1 MSSEGYM
8 TERETKSEW
17 TGIKGRLFAW
27 HLDNFALRSL
37 ENLLLGDTMP
47 AFLSEVSGLIRGDE
61 TILDIGAGTGR
72 FSLPMAKRLSTGKI
86 ICLDISELMLE
97 YLGQKAEK
105 MGLRGRIQIL
115 NTDASSTGLDNGSI
129 DIAISNNVLHELSSP
144 DTVLSEISR
153 VLKTRGH
160 LVITDFRDT
169 FMGRIVS
176 HHGKNEHGPF
186 KISELESLLSK
197 TGFRDLKV
205 SPIRSFLLAVVKK

>member
-8 TERETKSEW
+8 TEREIKSEW

-27 HLDNFALRSL
+27 HLDNSVLRSL
-37 ENLLLGDTMP
+37 ETLLLGDTMP

-97 YLGQKAEK
+97 YLSQKAEK
-105 MGLRGRIQIL
+105 LGLRGRIQML
-115 NTDASSTGLDNGSI
+115 NADASSTGLDDGSI

-153 VLKTRGH
+153 VLKTGGH
-160 LVITDFRDT
+160 VIITDFRDT
-169 FMGRIVS
+169 FIGRIVS
-176 HHGKNEHGPF
+176 HHGKNAHGPF
-186 KISELESLLSK
+186 KISEMESILVK
-197 TGFRDLKV
+197 TGFTDLKV
-205 SPIRSFLLAVVKK
+205 RLIRGFLIGIAGK